1 MRDLTAW
8 PPMLRKLLE
17 SVPHEKLT
25 QRSAAGGFALVEH
38 VWHLADLEVEG
49 YGVRLRRLLDET
61 NPSLPDFQG
70 DIVAAERDYIRLPLA
85 AGLDRFEQAR
95 MKNAALIASASEEE
109 RLREGEQEGVGTV
122 TFARVAQMM
131 DEHDREHAIEVMAL
145 VMEID

>member
-49 YGVRLRRLLDET
+49 YGVRLRSAPNDPIGT
-61 NPSLPDFQG
+61 HTSPG
-70 DIVAAERDYIRLPLA
+70 GATGA
-85 AGLDRFEQAR
+85 AGRA
-95 MKNAALIASASEEE
+95 
-109 RLREGEQEGVGTV
+109 G
-122 TFARVAQMM
+122 
-131 DEHDREHAIEVMAL
+131 
-145 VMEID
+145 